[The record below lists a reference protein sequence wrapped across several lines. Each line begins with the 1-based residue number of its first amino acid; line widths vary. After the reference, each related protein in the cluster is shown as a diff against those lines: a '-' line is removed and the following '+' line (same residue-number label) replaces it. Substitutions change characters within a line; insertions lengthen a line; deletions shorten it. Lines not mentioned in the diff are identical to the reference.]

1 MSYDYLKLWEPMKIN
16 KMRLRNRIMLSA
28 MGTFTPMQDGTDSEE
43 GIRYYEERAKG
54 GAGLIMTGAMFLSE
68 KTAQGGPTLNLYS
81 TRAIPKAT
89 VMVERVH
96 RWGAKICLQLS
107 CGTGRNGMPDIGE
120 RVPISSSPNPA
131 FYNPEMI
138 CRPLE
143 VSEIKDIMKEFATA
157 ASFALNAGFDAVE
170 IHGHAGYLIDQ
181 FISPEWNTRTDEY
194 GGSWE
199 NRTRFATE
207 IVESIRNVVGPNF
220 PIIFRISLD
229 HMFKGG
235 RTLEDSMPIIELL
248 EKAGVDAFD
257 IDSGCYETMDYIFPT
272 CYTGEACMAYVCEE
286 ARKHVSVPIINA
298 GNHSMETA
306 VDLLESGNA
315 DIISFGRQLIADPQ
329 FPNKL
334 KAGHREDVRPCIIC
348 NEECIG
354 RIFGRLTQLSCTV
367 NPNTGLETHMEVTQ
381 LAEEKKV
388 VVIGAGPGGLEAART
403 AAIRGCKVTI
413 YEATDIIGGTFGRI
427 ASPSFKKRIRELIKW
442 YGVQLD
448 KLGVDIKLNTKVGLD
463 DPCLVNADEIFVA
476 TGSVPFVP
484 NIEGK
489 DNKKVIDVTAAHVNG
504 VEGQKVVIC
513 GGGLSGCD
521 TALELAMQDKDVTIV
536 EMLDACARD
545 VMPINKISLD
555 RMLAEYKVNILTST
569 KVVGITDEGVK
580 VEKADGTTEVIPA
593 DNVITAFGQRPN
605 HTLADAIADKY
616 PLKTTLIGDCQKTS
630 KAGNAIREGYYAAMA
645 LQ

>member
-1 MSYDYLKLWEPMKIN
+1 MAYDYNKLWQPIKIN
-16 KMRLRNRIMLSA
+16 KMRLKNRIMLSA

-68 KTAQGGPTLNLYS
+68 KTAQGGPTLALWS

-96 RWGAKICLQLS
+96 RWGAKIGLQIS

-143 VSEIKDIMKEFATA
+143 ISEIKEIMNEFSA
-157 ASFALNAGFDAVE
+157 AAQFAINAGFDAVE

-181 FISPEWNTRTDEY
+181 FISPQWNSRTDEY

-199 NRTRFATE
+199 NRTRFARE
-207 IVESIRNVVGPNF
+207 IVESVRKVVGPDF

-229 HMFKGG
+229 HMYKGG

-257 IDSGCYETMDYIFPT
+257 VDSGCYETMDYIFPT

-286 ARKHVSVPIINA
+286 ARKHVKVPIINA

-306 VDLLESGNA
+306 VELLDSGNA

-334 KAGHREDVRPCIIC
+334 KAGHREDVRPCILC

-367 NPNTGLETHMEVTQ
+367 NPSTGLETSMVVEP
-381 LAEEKKV
+381 LADKKKV

-403 AAIRGCKVTI
+403 AAIRGCDVTL
-413 YEATDIIGGTFGRI
+413 YEASDKIGGTFGAI
-427 ASPSFKKRIRELIKW
+427 ATPVFKKRIRDLIKW
-442 YGVQLD
+442 YEVQLD
-448 KLGVDIKLNTKVGLD
+448 KLGVDIKLNTAIDENSEVLES
-463 DPCLVNADEIFVA
+463 ADAIFVA

-484 NIEGK
+484 HIEGR
-489 DNKKVIDVTAAHVNG
+489 DNANVIDVTKAHVNG
-504 VEGQKVVIC
+504 VPGNKVVIC

-521 TALELAMQDKDVTIV
+521 TALELAMQGKKVTIV
-536 EMLDACARD
+536 EMRDACAAD
-545 VMPINKISLD
+545 VMSINKISLD
-555 RMLAEYKVNILTST
+555 RMLSEYNVEIITQR
-569 KVVGITDEGVK
+569 KVVGINDEGV
-580 VEKADGTTEVIPA
+580 VVHSRDGSFEVIKADSI
-593 DNVITAFGQRPN
+593 ITAFGQIPN
-605 HTLADAIADKY
+605 SGTAEAIGNKY

-630 KAGNAIREGYYAAMA
+630 KAGAAIREGFYAAMS